1 MNKHLSQA
9 WVSQNVEDNIINEN
23 IVTTL
28 VLQAIQTFK
37 E

>member
-9 WVSQNVEDNIINEN
+9 WVSQNVKHNIINEN
-23 IVTTL
+23 TLTTL

>member
-1 MNKHLSQA
+1 MNKQLSQA
-9 WVSQNVEDNIINEN
+9 WVNQNVKHNIINEN
-23 IVTTL
+23 TLTTL